1 MDDIKEKIKQG
12 LRLLWQNKYRI
23 FFCGVVLCA
32 VFGSL
37 NYFKSAEHASAN
49 ISFNYSEASLGLN
62 PNETRFNAYEIV
74 SDAVMERAIERVG
87 LQGSIT
93 PSQLAACIS
102 ISPDSTGNVSGS
114 DDFIST
120 SYNIS
125 INSSTLELGNRKTM
139 DLLKSVCE
147 SYREIFLA
155 NYCDNQSILKEM
167 LDITTDCEP
176 YLRLNEIEVRADRL
190 TRYLNARLNENK
202 SYVDEENPD
211 SSTNNFTTLGKKL
224 SNIVD
229 YDLPNTLAFVIEGGV
244 ARDPAML
251 SSILEY
257 KNKIDG
263 ISASKSMAYYDAN
276 KDGISIYEKS
286 MTSVVMIPTTDA
298 LSEYYM
304 SRTKTAMDT
313 MARDA
318 DLSLADASAYQ
329 SDIVST
335 SYVIQKIQE
344 CTSDAQRLSEAQTMV
359 NRLETAINE
368 ITDDLFVLDKA
379 YIKYKSQNYLAFT
392 YYDASFLQRINVKMT
407 VLEAAAAMLCGMALL
422 YIQKRRKG
430 KKSK

>member
-37 NYFKSAEHASAN
+37 NYFRSAEHASAN

-125 INSSTLELGNRKTM
+125 INSSSLELGSRKTM

-155 NYCDNQSILKEM
+155 NYCDNQSILQEM
-167 LDITTDCEP
+167 LDITSDCEP
-176 YLRLNEIEVRADRL
+176 YLRLNEIEVRAERL

-344 CTSDAQRLSEAQTMV
+344 CTRDAQRLSEAQTMV

-368 ITDDLFVLDKA
+368 ITNDLFVLDKA

-407 VLEAAAAMLCGMALL
+407 ILEAAAAMLCGMALL
-422 YIQKRRKG
+422 YVQKRRKG
-430 KKSK
+430 KKNK

>member
-23 FFCGVVLCA
+23 FFCGAVLCA

-37 NYFKSAEHASAN
+37 NYFRSAEHASAN

-125 INSSTLELGNRKTM
+125 INSSSLELGSRKTM

-155 NYCDNQSILKEM
+155 NYCDNQSILQEM
-167 LDITTDCEP
+167 LDITSDCEP
-176 YLRLNEIEVRADRL
+176 YLRLNEIEVRAERL

-368 ITDDLFVLDKA
+368 ITNDLFVLDKA

-407 VLEAAAAMLCGMALL
+407 ILEAAAAMLCGMALL
-422 YIQKRRKG
+422 YVQKRRKG
-430 KKSK
+430 KKNK

>member
-1 MDDIKEKIKQG
+1 M
-12 LRLLWQNKYRI
+12 
-23 FFCGVVLCA
+23 
-32 VFGSL
+32 
-37 NYFKSAEHASAN
+37 
-49 ISFNYSEASLGLN
+49 
-62 PNETRFNAYEIV
+62 
-74 SDAVMERAIERVG
+74 
-87 LQGSIT
+87 
-93 PSQLAACIS
+93 
-102 ISPDSTGNVSGS
+102 SGS

-155 NYCDNQSILKEM
+155 NYCDDQSILKEM

-335 SYVIQKIQE
+335 S
-344 CTSDAQRLSEAQTMV
+344 
-359 NRLETAINE
+359 
-368 ITDDLFVLDKA
+368 
-379 YIKYKSQNYLAFT
+379 
-392 YYDASFLQRINVKMT
+392 
-407 VLEAAAAMLCGMALL
+407 
-422 YIQKRRKG
+422 
-430 KKSK
+430 

>member
-1 MDDIKEKIKQG
+1 MQWNQTGPAAAVAEQ
-12 LRLLWQNKYRI
+12 YRI

-37 NYFKSAEHASAN
+37 NYFKSVEHASAN

-167 LDITTDCEP
+167 LDITTDCKP

-286 MTSVVMIPTTDA
+286 MT
-298 LSEYYM
+298 
-304 SRTKTAMDT
+304 
-313 MARDA
+313 
-318 DLSLADASAYQ
+318 
-329 SDIVST
+329 
-335 SYVIQKIQE
+335 
-344 CTSDAQRLSEAQTMV
+344 
-359 NRLETAINE
+359 
-368 ITDDLFVLDKA
+368 
-379 YIKYKSQNYLAFT
+379 
-392 YYDASFLQRINVKMT
+392 
-407 VLEAAAAMLCGMALL
+407 
-422 YIQKRRKG
+422 
-430 KKSK
+430 

>member
-1 MDDIKEKIKQG
+1 MDDIKEKIKHA

-23 FFCGVVLCA
+23 FLCGMVLCA
-32 VFGSL
+32 LFGLL
-37 NYFKSAEHASAN
+37 NYFKSADQASAN

-62 PNETRFNAYEIV
+62 PNKTRFNAYEIV

-93 PSQLAACIS
+93 PSQLAACIY
-102 ISPDSTGNVSGS
+102 ISPDSTGNVGGS

-125 INSSTLELGNRKTM
+125 INSRSLALGNRKTM

-155 NYCDNQSILKEM
+155 NYCDNQDILKER
-167 LDITTDCEP
+167 LELSVGCEP
-176 YLRLNEIEVRADRL
+176 YLRLNELEVRAERL

-202 SYVDEENPD
+202 SYVDDKNPD
-211 SSTNNFTTLGKKL
+211 SSTNNFTTLGKQL

-229 YDLPNTLAFVIEGGV
+229 YDLPNALAFVIEGGV

-276 KDGISIYEKS
+276 KDGISLYEKS
-286 MTSVVMIPTTDA
+286 MTSVVMIPTTDE

-344 CTSDAQRLSEAQTMV
+344 CADAGQRLTEAQIMV
-359 NRLETAINE
+359 NRLERAINQ

-379 YIKYKSQNYLAFT
+379 YIKYKSQNYLTFT
-392 YYDASFLQRINVKMT
+392 YYDASFLQRLNVKKT
-407 VLEAAAAMLCGMALL
+407 FLEAAAVMLCGAALL
-422 YIQKRRKG
+422 VSRKRRKG
-430 KKSK
+430 KKHK